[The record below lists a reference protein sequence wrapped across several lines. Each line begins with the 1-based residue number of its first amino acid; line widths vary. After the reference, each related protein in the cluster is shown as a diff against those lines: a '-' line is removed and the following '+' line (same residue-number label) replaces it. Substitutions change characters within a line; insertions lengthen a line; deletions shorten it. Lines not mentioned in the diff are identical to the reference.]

1 MRQHMIGH
9 DGVGFGR
16 WVNGAAVQRRVN
28 RLQNVEYGGPF
39 PMCIGCQKRVVGSAE
54 KPPTV
59 SIR

>member
-9 DGVGFGR
+9 DGLGLGR
-16 WVNGAAVQRRVN
+16 GVNGAAVQRRVN

-54 KPPTV
+54 KPLTV